1 MKSKRDVMQGR
12 NIENDEY
19 KGIYQK
25 IVFLQ
30 MCDEE
35 FPKLY
40 IEYVCIDLS
49 MPCNLM
55 SSAHEK
61 TWMIGGN
68 YLIVLMI

>member
-40 IEYVCIDLS
+40 IEYVCIEILFGYIS
-49 MPCNLM
+49 LK
-55 SSAHEK
+55 SSR
-61 TWMIGGN
+61 TRSF
-68 YLIVLMI
+68 